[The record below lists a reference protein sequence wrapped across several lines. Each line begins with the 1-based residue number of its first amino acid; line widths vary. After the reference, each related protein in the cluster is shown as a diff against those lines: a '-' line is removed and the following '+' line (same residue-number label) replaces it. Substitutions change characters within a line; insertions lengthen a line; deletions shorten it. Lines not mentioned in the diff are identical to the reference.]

1 MLHTK
6 ASILPFQ
13 TIVGQ
18 SPVDKLFTSL
28 GILGKLLLCHTLD
41 ALRDAGIALVQ
52 NLETTL

>member
-52 NLETTL
+52 NLETT